1 VESVALIAA
10 VSRAVGLWDQS
21 AAQPSS
27 PPGSERVADVGALLF
42 KAWRRGGAWDEARP
56 EGEVLRVGAE
66 VREASVVGVV
76 REIVLEALKELGEGR
91 WVPWEAVAGFVR
103 TDSRTAGINRLI
115 ERWAQRSGVEPMM
128 VSEIAHRIALES
140 LHVLGVVDLG
150 DVDDELDGM
159 GPTLRITP
167 RGRAYLG
174 AADTPAAPSSPSR
187 YLDTHAL
194 RVGSDARIADVVAVA
209 PFSEI
214 GAVTGYLDLLVTPQS
229 VARALGA
236 GVDAE
241 LMQARL
247 SALCPLPDP
256 IQRLLTQASTVL
268 GRAEFVGSQGFLWVD
283 DPEIRELLR
292 TRRQTADL
300 FVDPSPPGGL
310 LITSGVD
317 LERLSRRCRALGV
330 EVLVDG
336 EVYRSRSTAPPRR
349 MSVTPAPESGI
360 ANARHMSG
368 TRVRRSPSSAQ
379 LAAVKRSQQ
388 GS

>member
-1 VESVALIAA
+1 M
-10 VSRAVGLWDQS
+10 
-21 AAQPSS
+21 
-27 PPGSERVADVGALLF
+27 LF
-42 KAWRRGGAWDEARP
+42 RAWRRGGAWDEARP

-103 TDSRTAGINRLI
+103 TDSRTVGINRLVD
-115 ERWAQRSGVEPMM
+115 RWAQRSGVEPMV
-128 VSEIAHRIALES
+128 VSEIAHRVALES

-174 AADTPAAPSSPSR
+174 ATDAPAPASSPTR

-194 RVGSDARIADVVAVA
+194 RVGSDAHIADVIAVA
-209 PFSEI
+209 PFAEI

-236 GVDAE
+236 GIDAD
-241 LMQARL
+241 LMQNRL
-247 SALCPLPDP
+247 AALCPLPDP

-310 LITSGVD
+310 LIASGID

-349 MSVTPAPESGI
+349 LSVTPAPESGI
-360 ANARHMSG
+360 AHARHMSG
-368 TRVRRSPSSAQ
+368 TRVRRSSSQ
-379 LAAVKRSQQ
+379 MTAVKRTQQ